1 MATPGGPSNAATTEL
16 VNMSSS
22 VPTNI
27 PHHPPHNTEDTGGD
41 VEIGLPSKFQDPPM
55 TVTPTLNSNI
65 NHTTNS
71 SNNSSGK
78 GFLKPLPET
87 TLLERVAGLV
97 AVVAVGTALAAA
109 IMEQT
114 IIVIVG
120 AILSSVIGPY
130 CYYQQTKLTD
140 IRTLQETKTAIT
152 EEVNQLTVLNQ
163 RLIQN
168 ITNLTTSVDRLEEIE
183 QALNVLTNTQGQS
196 IDAFQKQ
203 VTENQQILS
212 QMKKNV
218 QANVLQ
224 NLLSVVLRSDTNQ
237 DLVMNETEI
246 TTLIRRL
253 QNIAG
258 VQVHEVKFRNAI
270 QNQSIS
276 SIMTIIQNLLRPD
289 IPESDRIFTFVKS
302 SVTTTAPVRAAAA
315 PAVTTVSTTKPK

>member
-1 MATPGGPSNAATTEL
+1 MTTPTIILATEMVNIPSNTTTSNGGDIELGLPQSSPPVPHPDTPAAATT
-16 VNMSSS
+16 NNNN
-22 VPTNI
+22 TN
-27 PHHPPHNTEDTGGD
+27 PNNNT
-41 VEIGLPSKFQDPPM
+41 
-55 TVTPTLNSNI
+55 NA
-65 NHTTNS
+65 TND
-71 SNNSSGK
+71 NVGK

-87 TLLERVAGLV
+87 TLLERGAGIV
-97 AVVAVGTALAAA
+97 AVVSVGTAVAAM
-109 IMEQT
+109 IIEQT
-114 IIVIVG
+114 LLVYIG
-120 AILSSVIGPY
+120 AIFSCMIGPY

-140 IRTLQETKTAIT
+140 IRSLQETKTAIT
-152 EEVNQLTVLNQ
+152 EEVNQLTSLNQ

-203 VTENQQILS
+203 VTENQQLLS

-237 DLVMNETEI
+237 DMIMNEIEI
-246 TTLIRRL
+246 TNLIRRL

-258 VQVHEVKFRNAI
+258 VQVQEVQFRKAI
-270 QNQSIS
+270 QDQSIS

-289 IPESDRIFTFVKS
+289 IPETERIFTFVKS
-302 SVTTTAPVRAAAA
+302 ST
-315 PAVTTVSTTKPK
+315 S

>member
-1 MATPGGPSNAATTEL
+1 MATPGGPSNVATTEL

-302 SVTTTAPVRAAAA
+302 SVATTAPVIAAAS

>member
-1 MATPGGPSNAATTEL
+1 MASTTMATAATTEL
-16 VNMSSS
+16 VNMSPSTTATT
-22 VPTNI
+22 TN
-27 PHHPPHNTEDTGGD
+27 HNTAMGGD
-41 VEIGLPSKFQDPPM
+41 IEIGLPSKFQNPPI
-55 TVTPTLNSNI
+55 TPSSSS
-65 NHTTNS
+65 NS
-71 SNNSSGK
+71 SSGGK

-87 TLLERVAGLV
+87 TLLERVAGFV
-97 AVVAVGTALAAA
+97 AVIAIGTALAAA
-109 IMEQT
+109 IIEQS

-120 AILSSVIGPY
+120 AILSSIIGPY

-152 EEVNQLTVLNQ
+152 EEVNQLSELNQ

-168 ITNLTTSVDRLEEIE
+168 ITNLTSSVDRLEEIE

-203 VTENQQILS
+203 VTENQQLLS

-237 DLVMNETEI
+237 DMIMNEVEI

-258 VQVHEVKFRNAI
+258 VHVHEMKFRTAI

-289 IPESDRIFTFVKS
+289 IPESERIFTFVQSVS
-302 SVTTTAPVRAAAA
+302 SSSSSPTTSTSITGAGTTNNTTITPTVTAKT
-315 PAVTTVSTTKPK
+315 

>member
-1 MATPGGPSNAATTEL
+1 MASTEL
-16 VNMSSS
+16 

-27 PHHPPHNTEDTGGD
+27 NTNTQQPPDIEL
-41 VEIGLPSKFQDPPM
+41 GLPSSKFVQDP
-55 TVTPTLNSNI
+55 TSSVAVAANTNASTAESN
-65 NHTTNS
+65 
-71 SNNSSGK
+71 SGK

-87 TLLERVAGLV
+87 TLFERVAGIV
-97 AVVAVGTALAAA
+97 AVIAIGTAVAAA
-109 IMEQT
+109 IIEQSV
-114 IIVIVG
+114 IVIIG

-140 IRTLQETKTAIT
+140 IRTLLETKTAIT
-152 EEVNQLTVLNQ
+152 EEVNQLTLQNQ
-163 RLIQN
+163 RLVQN
-168 ITNLTTSVDRLEEIE
+168 ITNLTNSVDRLEEIE

-196 IDAFQKQ
+196 IEMFQKQ
-203 VTENQQILS
+203 VTDNQQILQ

-237 DLVMNETEI
+237 DMMMNDVEI

-258 VQVHEVKFRNAI
+258 VVVHETKFRAVL

-289 IPESDRIFTFVKS
+289 IPESERIFTFTKS
-302 SVTTTAPVRAAAA
+302 SSTSSSSDRKS
-315 PAVTTVSTTKPK
+315 TV

>member
-55 TVTPTLNSNI
+55 AVTPTLNSDI

-302 SVTTTAPVRAAAA
+302 SVTTTAPVIAAAA